1 MAPRSRF
8 EYGTGVGVLFRWI
21 SLRRVIRQPLRA
33 VLVLF
38 GIALGVATLIATL
51 AVNVSIRGAFVQMAE
66 RVSGKADL
74 VVTRGESGVPAEL
87 IEELDDAPEVA
98 HVAGMVEAVTS
109 EPEGSGPILV
119 FGVDFLG
126 DRHFLPL
133 TARDEGASALLDD
146 PIPFLNDPDAIL
158 LSETL
163 ARRRGLTAGSTVT
176 LLTPDGPRGFS
187 VRGTLAD
194 EGLASA
200 FDGHVAVMY
209 QDAAMAAF
217 GQGISRIDIALTEG
231 IDPSL
236 GLEKLSKLVGTRGRV
251 EKPGTRAQHLTSILV
266 PIERGMYVAG
276 ALALLVG
283 MFIIYNAVGVAV
295 AERRREIGILRALG
309 VRRGEIVQM
318 FSAEAL
324 FLGVVGGAIGV
335 GLGQLLARLAVGQ
348 AAPPV
353 SRFYAPIRPPP
364 PEVDPATIAFA
375 LAVGLAATLIAAWG
389 PARLAATVDPAESL
403 RRQARSFGRRP
414 LPVRALA
421 LSGLAMLVPA
431 YGVSLL
437 GGLWL
442 GFVAMGLY
450 LLAGLL
456 ALPAALLGL
465 RRVLVRPVE
474 RWLGVPGRVALDNA
488 AKRLDRS
495 ALTTGA
501 LLLSVSTSVALSAW
515 GYSLER
521 SAFGWLKRAL
531 PADLYVTAGSP
542 TADQHNVPFRPSV
555 LETVRGIDGVA
566 DYYPVRLTMQD
577 VGEQRML
584 LIAYATE
591 KYFAATR
598 QKGLAPI
605 VLEGPDPVDAAK
617 LLERPTTMLSENA
630 ARKLGKRVGESITL
644 DTPAGPVAFEIV
656 AVIMDYASDLGS
668 AVIDRR
674 WYVKYWNDE
683 MVDAVDFVLA
693 DPAKLESV
701 RAEIRRR
708 LGRGA
713 MLFVISAAE
722 LRQEISRVLEDSL
735 AVFRST
741 ELISLLVAV
750 LGVIGTM
757 LAAVLDRIREIGVLR
772 ALGATRRQ
780 VLLSIVVESGFL
792 GVAAVLGGVLV
803 SVPMGV
809 VLIDAIGYHGTGWR
823 FDYAFP
829 LIAALRVGLLVIAAA
844 AVAGVWPGRRAAGL
858 DVPEALAYE

>member
-1 MAPRSRF
+1 M
-8 EYGTGVGVLFRWI
+8 GVLFQWI

-33 VLVLF
+33 LLVLF

-51 AVNVSIRGAFVQMAE
+51 AVNVSIRGAFEQMAE
-66 RVSGKADL
+66 RVTGKADL
-74 VVTRGESGVPAEL
+74 VVTRGESGVPTEL
-87 IEELDDAPEVA
+87 VELLDDAPEVA
-98 HVAGMVEAVTS
+98 HVAAMVEAVTT

-126 DRHFLPL
+126 DRFFLPL
-133 TARDEGASALLDD
+133 TARDESASALLDD

-176 LLTPDGPRGFS
+176 LLTADGPHDFR

-217 GQGISRIDIALTEG
+217 GQGISRIDVALTTG
-231 IDPSL
+231 IDKDAAQRRL
-236 GLEKLSKLVGTRGRV
+236 AELIGTQARI
-251 EKPGTRAQHLTSILV
+251 EKPGQRAQHLTSILV

-309 VRRGEIVQM
+309 VTRGEIVTM
-318 FSAEAL
+318 FGREAL
-324 FLGVVGGAIGV
+324 FLGVLGSAIGV

-364 PEVDPATIAFA
+364 PSVDPEIVVVA
-375 LAVGLAATLIAAWG
+375 LVIGLIATLLAAWG
-389 PARLAATVDPAESL
+389 PARLAATIDPAESL
-403 RRQARSFGRRP
+403 RRQARSFGRRA
-414 LPVRALA
+414 LPVRAMAYAGLVTLA
-421 LSGLAMLVPA
+421 PA
-431 YGVSLL
+431 YAVSVA

-442 GFVAMGLY
+442 GFVSMGLY
-450 LLAGLL
+450 VLAALL
-456 ALPAALLGL
+456 ALPAGLLGL
-465 RRVLVRPVE
+465 RRLTVGGVE
-474 RWLGVPGRVALDNA
+474 RVFGIPGRVALDNA
-488 AKRLDRS
+488 ARRLDRS

-515 GYSLER
+515 GHSLET

-542 TADQHNVPFRPSV
+542 TADQHNVPFRPTV
-555 LETVRGIDGVA
+555 LETVAGIEGVA

-584 LIAYATE
+584 LIAYATD

-598 QKGLAPI
+598 QKGMAPI
-605 VLEGPDPVDAAK
+605 VLEGPEPVASQRLVD
-617 LLERPTTMLSENA
+617 ERTCMLSENA
-630 ARKLGKRVGESITL
+630 ARKLGKSVGDSIVL
-644 DTPAGPVAFEIV
+644 DTPEGPVSFEVI

-668 AVIDRR
+668 AIIDRR
-674 WYVKYWNDE
+674 WYVALWKDE

-693 DPAKLESV
+693 DPTKLEAV

-713 MLFVISAAE
+713 MLFVVSAAE

-750 LGVIGTM
+750 LGVLGTM
-757 LAAVLDRIREIGVLR
+757 LAAVLDRTREIGVLR
-772 ALGATRRQ
+772 ALGATRGQ
-780 VLLSIVVESGFL
+780 VLASIVVESGFL
-792 GVAAVLGGVLV
+792 GVAAVLGGVAV
-803 SVPMGV
+803 SVPMGM
-809 VLIDAIGYHGTGWR
+809 VLIDAIGLNGTGWH
-823 FDYAFP
+823 FEYAFP
-829 LIAALRVGLLVIAAA
+829 VIAALRVSALVIAAA
-844 AVAGVWPGRRAAGL
+844 AIAGVWPGRRAAGL